1 MKKFQKNTLI
11 VFTAFICSL
20 TISKVTAQTA
30 YKPKDL
36 KLYKQIAHMD
46 SVMFDAF
53 NTHNIEVLKKVF
65 AVNVEFYNDGGGVS
79 DYQTT
84 MTNFKAMFDRNLTSG
99 LRRDLVNNSLEVY
112 PVPGFGAIEI
122 GTHTFTHVE
131 NGQEEKGTMK
141 FIQTWEFKNNEW
153 KATRVISIGH

>member
-1 MKKFQKNTLI
+1 MTNCKKISLI
-11 VFTAFICSL
+11 VFTTFISL
-20 TISKVTAQTA
+20 LAASKAKAQTL

-36 KLYKQIAHMD
+36 KLYRQIAHMD

-53 NTHNIEVLKKVF
+53 NTHNMEVLKKVF

-79 DYQTT
+79 NYQTT
-84 MTNFKAMFDRNLTSG
+84 MTNFKAMFDRNSTSG
-99 LRRDLVNNSLEVY
+99 LRRDLVIGSLEVY

-122 GTHTFTHVE
+122 GTHNFTHFE
-131 NGQEEKGTMK
+131 NGKEEKGTMK
-141 FIQTWEFKNNEW
+141 FIQTWEFKSNEW